1 MAACGEPVSSDE
13 QKLVDLFRKL
23 SAPDQAALLA
33 FAEFLGRRII
43 SEGAEDSTRPSEQ
56 SLEPLDIPRPNN
68 ERVVAAV
75 KRLSRTY
82 PMLSKNKML
91 GETSTLVTAHIMQGR
106 EAAAVIDD
114 LESLFRREYDS
125 LVAVKGSG

>member
-1 MAACGEPVSSDE
+1 MSSDE

>member
-1 MAACGEPVSSDE
+1 MAVCGELVGGDE
-13 QKLVDLFRKL
+13 RKLVDLFRKL

-82 PMLSKNKML
+82 PMLNKNKML